1 MNLDSTSNAASTCS
15 KCNIPV
21 RSRSIVLVLGPD
33 TVLVSNLQL
42 LSECDPRIRS
52 LTRLSCYPLYDFVR
66 LTRCSAFC
74 RPRSTSPT
82 NTVKLITSAAR
93 LLFPVFFLDSSL
105 FCSLFFELFLR
116 LEVDCHQIRI
126 CNTIITTA
134 FDQGENT
141 LHSLPFSVYVYG
153 LKHTSADC
161 VCNFFLG
168 PFS

>member
-93 LLFPVFFLDSSL
+93 LLFPVLFLDSSL

-116 LEVDCHQIRI
+116 LEVDCRQIRI

-161 VCNFFLG
+161 VCNFF
-168 PFS
+168 